1 MRDFWIDAHH
11 HLWSYKPEE
20 YSWMSDRMDTLR
32 RDFSIDDLQALAQE
46 WNVTGT
52 VAVQARQ
59 TLTET
64 DWLVGIAERSALLTG
79 VVGWVPLTEPDVEEH
94 LSKLCERSKLKGV
107 RHVLHDEPDPNYML
121 RADFNAG
128 VRLLERYGLRYD
140 LLIFAEH
147 LPQTIEFVDK
157 HPNQVFVVDHIAKPR
172 IASGDIE
179 TWGNDL
185 HALSERQNVFCKVSG
200 MVTEAEWIAWTESQL
215 QPYFDTVLS
224 AFGTSRM
231 MFGSDWPVLTLGSSY
246 GRWIDTVAHM
256 LARLSDEEAMDVM
269 HRTAIQVYGL
279 TPFQKE
285 SAKLDAFGTE
295 PISRV

>member
-1 MRDFWIDAHH
+1 
-11 HLWSYKPEE
+11 
-20 YSWMSDRMDTLR
+20 MSDRMDVLR

-46 WNVTGT
+46 CNVMGT

-64 DWLVGIAERSALLTG
+64 DWLLGIAERSALVTG
-79 VVGWVPLTEPDVEEH
+79 VVGWVPLTEPDVEQH
-94 LSKLCERSKLKGV
+94 LNKLCKRSKLRGV

-128 VRLLERYGLRYD
+128 VRLLERHGLRYD
-140 LLIFAEH
+140 LLIFAQH

-157 HPNQVFVVDHIAKPR
+157 HPNQVFVVDHIAKPG

-179 TWGNDL
+179 AWGNNL
-185 HALSERQNVFCKVSG
+185 HALSERQNVFCKLSG
-200 MVTEAEWIAWTESQL
+200 MVTEAEWTTWTESQM

-231 MFGSDWPVLTLGSSY
+231 MFGSDWPVLTLGSTY

-256 LARLSDEEAMDVM
+256 LARFSDEEAEDVM
-269 HRTAIQVYGL
+269 HRTAIHVYGL
-279 TPFQKE
+279 TPFQE
-285 SAKLDAFGTE
+285 ASAKSNVFTTE